1 MAEYPDADQ
10 VAAALYLSVGLL
22 RRRPRQHQPAGELT
36 LPESAALARLER
48 DGPTTAGALAKLEQI
63 SPQSMGATLAS
74 LESRGLI
81 RRHPD
86 PADGRRVVLSLTGE
100 GALVLRA
107 RRDARAA
114 QLASALAAG
123 FTGPELRQLL
133 AAAPLLERL
142 AQSL

>member
-1 MAEYPDADQ
+1 MAEYPDPDQ

-22 RRRPRQHQPAGELT
+22 RRRLRQQQAAGELPV
-36 LPESAALARLER
+36 PESAALARLER
-48 DGPTTAGALAKLEQI
+48 DGPTTAAALAKIERI

-81 RRHPD
+81 RRRSD
-86 PADGRRVVLSLTGE
+86 PADGRRVVLSLTDE
-100 GALVLRA
+100 GARVLRG

-133 AAAPLLERL
+133 VAAPLLERL